1 MVDPARRDAVFA
13 LVWCV
18 SGAALI
24 AVPHEL
30 GWTGAPARVA
40 QAVGWLMQ
48 LALLLIGTPL
58 LVRRAARRDTDVDP
72 EAAPRTGWS
81 KVDTVLLVVFVLAA
95 GATVWRAMA

>member
-1 MVDPARRDAVFA
+1 MVDPARRDAVLA

-58 LVRRAARRDTDVDP
+58 LVRRAARRETAVQP
-72 EAAPRTGWS
+72 GAASRAGWS
-81 KVDTVLLVVFVLAA
+81 KVDSGLLVVFVLAA
-95 GATVWRAMA
+95 GATLWRALA